1 MTTQKTSSLTGLNKT
16 YKFVQKTDE
25 DFACIQL
32 LSGEYKDVVYK
43 HNHIKFAPEPNENDE
58 IPLKFDYDVKV
69 NPNNIDTT
77 SEDFRNYIGD
87 ILIEVVEKQLE
98 DGTIRFQK

>member
-1 MTTQKTSSLTGLNKT
+1 MTTQKQVHTGLNKT

-43 HNHIKFAPEPNENDE
+43 HKLIK
-58 IPLKFDYDVKV
+58 LH
-69 NPNNIDTT
+69 
-77 SEDFRNYIGD
+77 
-87 ILIEVVEKQLE
+87 
-98 DGTIRFQK
+98 